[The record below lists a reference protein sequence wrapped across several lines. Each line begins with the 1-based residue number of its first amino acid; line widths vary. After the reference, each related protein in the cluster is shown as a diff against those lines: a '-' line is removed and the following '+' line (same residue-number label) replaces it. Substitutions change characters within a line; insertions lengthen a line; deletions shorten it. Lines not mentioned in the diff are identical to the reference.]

1 MQDRVEAG
9 RHSGG
14 GLTRRGFVRVT
25 AAGAIGAGALGT
37 ASLVKGRSSGVQPAS
52 TLRWGVVGT
61 GSIANRMADV
71 IERAENSELSAVSSR
86 RMETARE
93 YADRHG
99 VTHAFDSWED
109 MIASDVVDAI
119 YVATPTSVR
128 EEVCLAAAGGGKHVL
143 GEKPFASLDS
153 VRRIVAACRENNVA
167 FMDGTHFP
175 HHPRTSEIRARSEE
189 LVGRPLS
196 LASAFQFNLT
206 NRSNIRYNPE
216 LEPMGAIG
224 DAGWYTMRA
233 AVEYLPPDLEVEGA
247 AAFLRRDEETG
258 AVSAG
263 SGVLRFAGGV
273 TSTWNCGFDSAA
285 FVADVR
291 ISGTSGVLYMD
302 NFLFDNRDG
311 SAGFMVR
318 GSAAGQQSITVP
330 STKRAPVLMFEDM
343 AAAATDRALRD
354 QWMKRTE
361 RTQTLLDVIWRAG
374 LESEVSKADPSP

>member
-1 MQDRVEAG
+1 MPDRTEAG
-9 RHSGG
+9 THSGG
-14 GLTRRGFVRVT
+14 GLTRRGFVTVA
-25 AAGAIGAGALGT
+25 AAGALGAGALGT
-37 ASLVKGRSSGVQPAS
+37 ASLVKSRSSGVGPAS

-61 GSIANRMADV
+61 GSIANGMANV
-71 IERAENSELSAVSSR
+71 IKRAESAELSAVSSR

-99 VTHAFDSWED
+99 LTHAFDSWED

-119 YVATPTSVR
+119 YVATPTGVR
-128 EEVCLAAAGGGKHVL
+128 EEICLAAAGGGKHVL

-153 VRRIVAACRENNVA
+153 VRRIVATCRENDVA

-175 HHPRTSEIRARSEE
+175 HHPRTAEIKARSKE

-224 DAGWYTMRA
+224 DAGWYNMRA

-247 AAFLRRDEETG
+247 ATFLRRDEETG

-263 SGVLRFAGGV
+263 SGVLRFAGGL

-302 NFLFDNRDG
+302 NFLFDNDEG

-318 GSAAGQQSITVP
+318 GPASGQQTITIP
-330 STKRAPVLMFEDM
+330 SAKRAPVLMFEDM

-354 QWMKRTE
+354 QWMKGTE

-374 LESEVSKADPSP
+374 LESERSRR

>member
-1 MQDRVEAG
+1 M
-9 RHSGG
+9 
-14 GLTRRGFVRVT
+14 
-25 AAGAIGAGALGT
+25 
-37 ASLVKGRSSGVQPAS
+37 
-52 TLRWGVVGT
+52 
-61 GSIANRMADV
+61 
-71 IERAENSELSAVSSR
+71 
-86 RMETARE
+86 
-93 YADRHG
+93 
-99 VTHAFDSWED
+99 
-109 MIASDVVDAI
+109 
-119 YVATPTSVR
+119 
-128 EEVCLAAAGGGKHVL
+128 
-143 GEKPFASLDS
+143 
-153 VRRIVAACRENNVA
+153 
-167 FMDGTHFP
+167 
-175 HHPRTSEIRARSEE
+175 
-189 LVGRPLS
+189 GRPLS

-318 GSAAGQQSITVP
+318 GSELERQTITVP
-330 STKRAPVLMFEDM
+330 SAKRAPVLMFEDM

-354 QWMKRTE
+354 QWMKGTE
-361 RTQTLLDVIWRAG
+361 RTQELLDVIWQAG
-374 LESEVSKADPSP
+374 LESETGPKNG

>member
-1 MQDRVEAG
+1 MQDEADVG
-9 RHSGG
+9 TQSGG
-14 GLTRRGFVRVT
+14 GLTRRGFLGVAAT
-25 AAGAIGAGALGT
+25 GALAAGAFGT
-37 ASLVKGRSSGVQPAS
+37 ASLVTGRSSGARPAS

-71 IERAENSELSAVSSR
+71 IEQAENAELSAVSSR
-86 RMETARE
+86 RLESARE

-99 VTHAFDSWED
+99 LGHAFDSWAD

-128 EEVCLAAAGGGKHVL
+128 EEICLAAAGGGKHVL

-153 VRRIVAACRENNVA
+153 VRRIVAACRENDVA

-175 HHPRTSEIRARSEE
+175 HHPRTYEIRARGEE
-189 LVGRPLS
+189 LVGRPWS
-196 LASAFQFNLT
+196 LASAFQFNLS

-233 AVEYLPPDLEVEGA
+233 AVEYLPPDVEVEGA

-285 FVADVR
+285 LVADVR
-291 ISGTSGVLYMD
+291 ISGTSGVLYLD
-302 NFLFDNRDG
+302 NFVFDNGDG
-311 SAGFMVR
+311 SAGFMAR
-318 GSAAGQQSITVP
+318 GPALGQQTITVP
-330 STKRAPVLMFEDM
+330 SAKRAPVLMFEDM

-354 QWMKRTE
+354 QWMTGTE
-361 RTQTLLDVIWRAG
+361 RTQTLLDAVWRAG
-374 LESEVSKADPSP
+374 LESERSGR

>member
-1 MQDRVEAG
+1 
-9 RHSGG
+9 
-14 GLTRRGFVRVT
+14 
-25 AAGAIGAGALGT
+25 
-37 ASLVKGRSSGVQPAS
+37 
-52 TLRWGVVGT
+52 
-61 GSIANRMADV
+61 V
-71 IERAENSELSAVSSR
+71 IERAENSERSAVSSR

-224 DAGWYTMRA
+224 DAGWYNMRA

-258 AVSAG
+258 AVAAG

-302 NFLFDNRDG
+302 NFLFDNDDG

-318 GSAAGQQSITVP
+318 GPAGRQTITVP
-330 STKRAPVLMFEDM
+330 SAERGSVLMFEDM

-354 QWMKRTE
+354 QWMRGTE

-374 LESEVSKADPSP
+374 LESEGGRR

>member
-1 MQDRVEAG
+1 MQDHADVG
-9 RHSGG
+9 THSGD
-14 GLTRRGFVRVT
+14 GLTRRGFVGVAAT
-25 AAGAIGAGALGT
+25 GALAAGAFGT
-37 ASLVKGRSSGVQPAS
+37 ASLVTGRPFGSRPAS

-61 GSIANRMADV
+61 GSIANGMADA
-71 IERAENSELSAVSSR
+71 IRRAENAELAAVSSR

-99 VTHAFDSWED
+99 LTHAFDSWAD

-128 EEVCLAAAGGGKHVL
+128 EEICLAAAGGGKHVL

-153 VRRIVAACRENNVA
+153 VRRIVATCRANDVA

-175 HHPRTSEIRARSEE
+175 HHPRTYEIRARREE
-189 LVGRPLS
+189 LMGRPRS
-196 LASAFQFNLT
+196 LASAFQFNLSD
-206 NRSNIRYNPE
+206 RSNIRYNPE
-216 LEPMGAIG
+216 LEPLGAIG

-258 AVSAG
+258 AVIAG
-263 SGVLRFAGGV
+263 SGVLRFTGGV

-285 FVADVR
+285 LVADVR
-291 ISGTSGVLYMD
+291 ISGTRGVLYMD
-302 NFLFDNRDG
+302 NFVFDNGDG
-311 SAGFMVR
+311 SAGFMAR
-318 GSAAGQQSITVP
+318 GPRLGRQEITVP
-330 STKRAPVLMFEDM
+330 SAKRAPALMFEDM

-354 QWMKRTE
+354 RWMTGTE
-361 RTQTLLDVIWRAG
+361 RTQTLLDAIWRAG
-374 LESEVSKADPSP
+374 LESD

>member
-1 MQDRVEAG
+1 MQDKADVG
-9 RHSGG
+9 THSGG
-14 GLTRRGFVRVT
+14 GLTRRGFVGMAAT
-25 AAGAIGAGALGT
+25 GALAAGAFGT
-37 ASLVKGRSSGVQPAS
+37 ASLVTGRSSSARPAS

-61 GSIANRMADV
+61 GSIANRMAGV
-71 IERAENSELSAVSSR
+71 IERAENAELSAVSSR

-99 VTHAFDSWED
+99 LAHAFDSWAD

-128 EEVCLAAAGGGKHVL
+128 EEICLAAAGGGKHVL

-153 VRRIVAACRENNVA
+153 VRRIVAACRENDVA

-175 HHPRTSEIRARSEE
+175 HHPRTYEIRARGEE
-189 LVGRPLS
+189 LVGRPWS
-196 LASAFQFNLT
+196 LASAFQFNLS

-233 AVEYLPPDLEVEGA
+233 AVEYLPPDVEVEGA
-247 AAFLRRDEETG
+247 AAFVRRDEETG

-285 FVADVR
+285 FVSDVR

-302 NFLFDNRDG
+302 NFVFDNGDG
-311 SAGFMVR
+311 SAGFMAR
-318 GSAAGQQSITVP
+318 GPALGRQTITVP
-330 STKRAPVLMFEDM
+330 SAKRAPVLMFEDM

-354 QWMKRTE
+354 QWMTGTE
-361 RTQTLLDVIWRAG
+361 RTQTLLDAIWRAG
-374 LESEVSKADPSP
+374 LESERSGR

>member
-1 MQDRVEAG
+1 MQGKTEDG

-14 GLTRRGFVRVT
+14 GLTRRGFVRV
-25 AAGAIGAGALGT
+25 AATSALGAGAFGT
-37 ASLVKGRSSGVQPAS
+37 ASLVTGRSASARPAS

-61 GSIANRMADV
+61 GSIATRMADM
-71 IERAENSELSAVSSR
+71 IERAENAELAAVSSR
-86 RMETARE
+86 RMETARA

-99 VTHAFDSWED
+99 VAHAFDSWAD

-128 EEVCLAAAGGGKHVL
+128 EEICLAAAGGGKHVL

-153 VRRIVAACRENNVA
+153 VRRIVATCREHDVA

-189 LVGRPLS
+189 LVGRVWS

-224 DAGWYTMRA
+224 DAGWYNLRA
-233 AVEYLPPDLEVEGA
+233 AVEYLPPDVEVEGA
-247 AAFLRRDEETG
+247 AAFLSRDEETG

-263 SGVLRFAGGV
+263 SGVLQFAGGV
-273 TSTWNCGFDSAA
+273 TSTWNCGFESGAM
-285 FVADVR
+285 VADVR

-302 NFLFDNRDG
+302 DFLFDNADG
-311 SAGFMVR
+311 SAGFMAR
-318 GSAAGQQSITVP
+318 GPAQGRQEITVP
-330 STKRAPVLMFEDM
+330 SAKRAAVLMFEDM
-343 AAAATDRALRD
+343 AAAATDRALRE
-354 QWMKRTE
+354 QWMTGTE
-361 RTQTLLDVIWRAG
+361 RTQTLLDASWQAG
-374 LESEVSKADPSP
+374 RESERSGR